1 MKVRSLGSSCVAH
14 MDQELYENILRV
26 GGGGVDE
33 KNSCRKEPKRAEKRE
48 EVIKDRLSTAVCIGF
63 VESRRELLKGR
74 NVPCLCSNNYV
85 QSTQLVGRRYQ
96 HHKSQ

>member
-1 MKVRSLGSSCVAH
+1 V
-14 MDQELYENILRV
+14 
-26 GGGGVDE
+26 GVDE

-74 NVPCLCSNNYV
+74 NVPSLCPNSYV
-85 QSTQLVGRRYQ
+85 HSTQLLGRMYEK
-96 HHKSQ
+96 HKSQ

>member
-1 MKVRSLGSSCVAH
+1 

-26 GGGGVDE
+26 GVGCGVDE

-63 VESRRELLKGR
+63 VESRRELFKGR
-74 NVPCLCSNNYV
+74 NVPSLHSNSYV
-85 QSTQLVGRRYQ
+85 QSTKLVGRMYE